1 MIWALHPIQINAV
14 TYIVQRMTSLAVLF
28 SLISMTAWL
37 AGRKRWI
44 KKFRIQAVI
53 FWIIGFISWCL
64 GLLSKEHVAIVP
76 LLILIH
82 EFFLFRRGE
91 FFRVRWRW
99 ILMTVVPIAAL
110 TLFYLGSEPMQRI
123 LAGYARRDFT
133 LTERLMTESR
143 VLWHYASLFFIPV
156 AERFSIFYDYPV
168 SKSIFLPLTT
178 LISFSAWAGLVFSA
192 IVYRKRFPVFAW
204 ATAWF
209 LAAHLIES
217 TFIPLEIIFE
227 HRMYLPSISLAL
239 GLVLIVFD
247 FMRKRIHRQSIRALI
262 LVTFLLILST
272 ATYIRNMDFKD
283 EVSLYQAELY
293 KFPNSNRN
301 RLGLALALNS
311 AGRFEKGGNMLREMA
326 EASPYDF
333 VLQQNW
339 YNFLVRIRNDHSG
352 SEEVYRKILQ
362 IIERGDYDPHHDAM
376 ALKNL
381 AELLF
386 EKGNYQRALFMVD
399 RLLMNHRKGS
409 FFLLKGICL
418 AKLDEWLSAKQAF
431 YDAWRRDPQDIN
443 MVYWY
448 GKSLI
453 HSGEKDKGCLFL
465 TEGVQT
471 ARGDKKVRI
480 LSQKVLD
487 MHCHE
492 TN

>member
-1 MIWALHPIQINAV
+1 
-14 TYIVQRMTSLAVLF
+14 
-28 SLISMTAWL
+28 
-37 AGRKRWI
+37 
-44 KKFRIQAVI
+44 
-53 FWIIGFISWCL
+53 
-64 GLLSKEHVAIVP
+64 
-76 LLILIH
+76 
-82 EFFLFRRGE
+82 
-91 FFRVRWRW
+91 
-99 ILMTVVPIAAL
+99 
-110 TLFYLGSEPMQRI
+110 
-123 LAGYARRDFT
+123 
-133 LTERLMTESR
+133 
-143 VLWHYASLFFIPV
+143 
-156 AERFSIFYDYPV
+156 
-168 SKSIFLPLTT
+168 
-178 LISFSAWAGLVFSA
+178 
-192 IVYRKRFPVFAW
+192 
-204 ATAWF
+204 
-209 LAAHLIES
+209 
-217 TFIPLEIIFE
+217 
-227 HRMYLPSISLAL
+227 
-239 GLVLIVFD
+239 
-247 FMRKRIHRQSIRALI
+247 
-262 LVTFLLILST
+262 
-272 ATYIRNMDFKD
+272 
-283 EVSLYQAELY
+283 
-293 KFPNSNRN
+293 
-301 RLGLALALNS
+301 
-311 AGRFEKGGNMLREMA
+311 MA

-339 YNFLVRIRNDHSG
+339 YNFLVRIRNDHSS

-386 EKGNYQRALFMVD
+386 EEGNYQRALFMVD

-453 HSGEKDKGCLFL
+453 HSGEKDKGCLLL